1 MQPRSFLCSLSRAT
15 EQQRPRIQV
24 PGLPPQSPPRRR
36 YSQLELQDLL
46 GLDELSRSISES
58 DWDATKKVLDLV
70 QKPEELKNFL
80 QSDEWEAALGRQPT
94 LLSYFWPASHV
105 GLDTTDLWPLLE
117 CAMNNYTASAEILLT
132 HGSPVDFPKVMGG
145 DEGAPQL
152 FPDGYTTPLMH
163 AAGSGHHEI
172 LELLLHHGADPN
184 LADEEGDK
192 AYEWA
197 LAPDDEE
204 WPPVDP
210 DDRARCQGILKRAE
224 AAGIRRTCTCPWH
237 ERTGRRRTSPAF
249 SPPEPPPRRDEP
261 ARAVGDHESF
271 HGAMV
276 GLPKRANNLS
286 EIYRPPTEVCFVGS
300 FEELRL
306 TGRQQSRWL
315 LVNIQSP
322 TEFAS
327 QQLNADTWTDEGLRA
342 VLGSSFL
349 LWQRYFEGEEGA
361 TYCRHYLQEG
371 ATFPHIG
378 LLDPVTG
385 QLVESWQGF
394 ITAERCGRG

>member
-1 MQPRSFLCSLSRAT
+1 MSAVDSQVEAIQAVIGCTEAEAERLLESGGGSAYRALDLYYEGET
-15 EQQRPRIQV
+15 IP
-24 PGLPPQSPPRRR
+24 SPSRRR
-36 YSQLELQDLL
+36 YSQLELRDLL

-94 LLSYFWPASHV
+94 LLSYFCPASHM

-197 LAPDDEE
+197 LASDDEE
-204 WPPVDP
+204 WPPLMDYADRPPKDISWGEPAVSEPDP
-210 DDRARCQGILKRAE
+210 L
-224 AAGIRRTCTCPWH
+224 
-237 ERTGRRRTSPAF
+237 
-249 SPPEPPPRRDEP
+249 PPRDASSCTLSDP
-261 ARAVGDHESF
+261 A
-271 HGAMV
+271 GA
-276 GLPKRANNLS
+276 A
-286 EIYRPPTEVCFVGS
+286 
-300 FEELRL
+300 
-306 TGRQQSRWL
+306 
-315 LVNIQSP
+315 
-322 TEFAS
+322 A
-327 QQLNADTWTDEGLRA
+327 
-342 VLGSSFL
+342 
-349 LWQRYFEGEEGA
+349 
-361 TYCRHYLQEG
+361 
-371 ATFPHIG
+371 
-378 LLDPVTG
+378 
-385 QLVESWQGF
+385 
-394 ITAERCGRG
+394 